1 MWLHDS
7 KATIVAYFLL
17 EYIKSENYDS
27 QLEPIKEE
35 LVEQL
40 ETDLKGYFS
49 GSIDLGLSL
58 IQEKSLQVAFSKAL
72 EKIKSH
78 LTNLG
83 PLLAEEKV
91 LEIRRLNENYRT
103 DDINQAIPTLEV
115 IEWVEKIQVLVKN

>member
-72 EKIKSH
+72 EKIKSQ
-78 LTNLG
+78 
-83 PLLAEEKV
+83 P
-91 LEIRRLNENYRT
+91 
-103 DDINQAIPTLEV
+103 
-115 IEWVEKIQVLVKN
+115 